1 MKKRHMMGIG
11 LLAFSVLGMS
21 TLHVQADSTNLALNQ
36 PVQFSGIEGGRTT
49 AGAWVY
55 PQFDGKFAVDGD
67 PSTRWSADKVDD
79 QWLTVDLGQVRSIG
93 EITVS
98 FHAEAPAYE
107 LLVSTDETHFT
118 PVAATTTGTQ
128 GTSVARTFTLAPT
141 QARYVKY
148 HQQKQFLNAANK
160 QYYGSS
166 INELAVYTEAPHAD
180 KLTLSPATTAVS
192 VGRTAK
198 LALAADPTNLTPTA
212 DQLTWTSSDP
222 TVATV
227 TDGTVK
233 ALKAGTAT
241 ITVALKNTDVQA
253 TSRITVAA
261 ERQEYDIMRK
271 RWRDRLIDP
280 EADLSDPN
288 IKAYLTSLAQQSDTL
303 WQTLDQSAER
313 TRLWPR
319 VATDTDSADYTTTF
333 TKIKQLTLGYY
344 NPLSQTYHDQAVY
357 TAIISAL
364 DFMVDTMHYTGNFM
378 TGNWWDFQIGA
389 AQQLDDTLILLHDDL
404 KAQDYA
410 KLEKFVQP
418 LIAYNPDPNKQLQ
431 AIGRFGTATGAN
443 LTDISISILASGLLL
458 EDDSR
463 VALVQQNLP
472 KAMGLVTK
480 GDGIYADASYI
491 QHTAIPYTGSYG
503 NEMLK
508 GIARV
513 SSVLVDTPWAIPA
526 DQFTH
531 INNLIDKGILQLMV
545 NGRMPSMVS
554 GRSISRAP
562 GTNPETTELE
572 TGKETLANLTLIAP
586 ATPAALRTKI
596 NQAIA
601 TWVAQVGDR
610 YNYFKAP
617 RDFAAITGLT
627 TALAAGANA
636 SDVASLNIYA
646 SMDRV
651 MQKTADYSVGISM
664 YSKRVANFEFMNHE
678 NPTGWHTADGMVYLY
693 THDVT
698 QFDEGYWPT
707 VDPYRLPGTT
717 VDTAPLAA
725 GAGQTTYSPQA
736 WVGGATDGTV
746 ASVGMALNKVNQS
759 QNLKAMKSWFLLN
772 GQIVN
777 LGAGI
782 TGTTSASI
790 ETILDQHKLT
800 AGEHVTVDGAA
811 YTTQKAVTSWAN
823 VNAAEPKNNVGYI
836 VAPGNDP
843 VALSQATRSGTYA
856 DINSSFPSTQR
867 YTNTYLTLAAMHGT
881 SVTDGTYEYV
891 TVPGATDAQVKALAT
906 TPAYTVLRN
915 TARLQAIQTKDT
927 LLANVWTATD
937 QIGDFVSVDNTAAV
951 VIKSL
956 GRNTYTISAAE
967 PRQTNT
973 PINFTF
979 NYPVHL
985 TTDAANFTA
994 SGATLTLATD
1004 GLAGASR
1011 TATFVLD
1018 APADL
1023 SALNQAVAAAQALD
1037 ATAYTPTSFAALA
1050 TPLADA
1056 VALMTADAPAQA
1068 AVDTATDKLQAA
1080 LDALVKAADKA
1091 RLDQTL
1097 KTANARQEAAYTP
1110 STWTSFATARQAAQ
1124 ATQADADATQAAVDH
1139 ATAALA
1145 DALTALVP
1153 RADTQALA
1161 QTIQAIG
1168 KLAQGDYTPATWQA
1182 LQAVL
1187 ARATAQL
1194 ADAEASQAMVDATHQ
1209 ALKQA
1214 LAALAPI
1221 PAPTPQRPGDPKP
1234 GSHPSPSTP
1243 AKAAAP
1249 AKAAT
1254 SAKAPR
1260 GNLPQTGAVRTR
1272 MPLAGLLTLMSLGLL
1287 ALARALRRHPL

>member
-1 MKKRHMMGIG
+1 MKKRHIAGIS

-36 PVQFSGIEGGRTT
+36 PVQFSGVEGGKT
-49 AGAWVY
+49 ATGAWVY

-79 QWLTVDLGQVRSIG
+79 QWLTVDLGKTQTVG
-93 EITVS
+93 EISVS

-107 LLVSTDETHFT
+107 LLVATDEANFT

-128 GTSVARTFTLAPT
+128 GTAVARTFTFAPT

-166 INELAVYTEAPHAD
+166 INELAVYTEAPHAS

-192 VGRTAK
+192 VGRTTK
-198 LALAADPTNLTPTA
+198 LALTADPTSLTPTA

-222 TVATV
+222 TVAAV

-233 ALKAGTAT
+233 ALKADTTT

-253 TSRITVAA
+253 TTRVTVAA

-280 EADLSDPN
+280 NADTSDPN
-288 IKAYLTSLAQQSDTL
+288 VKAYLTSLAQQSDAL
-303 WQTLDQSAER
+303 WQTLDQSAGR

-344 NPLSQTYHDQAVY
+344 NPLSQAYQNKAVY
-357 TAIISAL
+357 NAIISAL

-418 LIAYNPDPNKQLQ
+418 LIAYDPDPNKQLQ

-443 LTDISISILASGLLL
+443 LTDISISVLASGLLL

-526 DQFTH
+526 DQFTN
-531 INNLIDKGILQLMV
+531 INTLIDKGILQLMV

-596 NQAIA
+596 YQAIA

-610 YNYFKAP
+610 YNYFQNP

-627 TALAAGANA
+627 TALAAGAN
-636 SDVASLNIYA
+636 DTASLNIYA

-664 YSKRVANFEFMNHE
+664 YSKRVANFEFMNAE
-678 NPTGWHTADGMVYLY
+678 NATGWHTADGMVYLY

-717 VDTAPLAA
+717 VDTAPLAK
-725 GAGQTTYSPQA
+725 GAGQATYSPQA
-736 WVGGATDGTV
+736 WVGGATDGTI
-746 ASVGMALNKVNQS
+746 ASVGMALNKLNQG

-782 TGTTSASI
+782 TGTTSADI
-790 ETILDQHKLT
+790 ETILDQHKLA
-800 AGEHVTVDGAA
+800 AGDRVTVDGAT

-823 VNAAEPKNNVGYI
+823 VNATDPKNNVGYI
-836 VAPGNDP
+836 VAPGNDQ

-856 DINSSFPSTQR
+856 DINDSFPSTKR
-867 YTNTYLTLAAMHGT
+867 YTNTYLTLAALHGS
-881 SVTDGTYEYV
+881 SVTNGTYEYV
-891 TVPGATDAQVKALAT
+891 TVPGATDAQIKALAEK
-906 TPAYTVLRN
+906 PAYTVLSN
-915 TARLQAIQTKDT
+915 TDRLQAIYTADT

-937 QIGDFVSVDNTAAV
+937 QIGDFVSVDTPAAI
-951 VIKSL
+951 VIKAL
-956 GRNTYTISAAE
+956 GRNTYTISATD
-967 PRQTNT
+967 PRQTNA
-973 PINFTF
+973 PVNFTF

-985 TTDAANFTA
+985 SADAANFTT
-994 SGATLTLATD
+994 SGNTLTFATD

-1023 SALNQAVAAAQALD
+1023 SALNQAIASAQALD
-1037 ATAYTPTSFAALA
+1037 ASAYTATSFAALA
-1050 TPLADA
+1050 SPLADA
-1056 VALMTADAPAQA
+1056 VALTTAEAPTQA
-1068 AVDTATDKLQAA
+1068 AIDTATDKLLVA
-1080 LDALVKAADKA
+1080 LDALVKAADKTP
-1091 RLDQTL
+1091 LDQALT
-1097 KTANARQEAAYTP
+1097 TANARQEADYTP
-1110 STWTSFATARQAAQ
+1110 STWTAFAAARQAAQ
-1124 ATQADADATQAAVDH
+1124 VAQADADATQTAVDAATAALSAALNALAPRADTQALAKTLQVVGALVQGDYTPASWQTLQAARAQATTLGADADATQAAID
-1139 ATAALA
+1139 AAHQT
-1145 DALTALVP
+1145 LT
-1153 RADTQALA
+1153 
-1161 QTIQAIG
+1161 
-1168 KLAQGDYTPATWQA
+1168 
-1182 LQAVL
+1182 
-1187 ARATAQL
+1187 
-1194 ADAEASQAMVDATHQ
+1194 
-1209 ALKQA
+1209 QA
-1214 LAALAPI
+1214 LAALAPAAPKAAGQPADHK
-1221 PAPTPQRPGDPKP
+1221 PAP
-1234 GSHPSPSTP
+1234 HPDSSTP
-1243 AKAAAP
+1243 GKTTP
-1249 AKAAT
+1249 TPKVT
-1254 SAKAPR
+1254 R
-1260 GNLPQTGAVRTR
+1260 GNLPQTGEAFS
-1272 MPLAGLLTLMSLGLL
+1272 PASLLGLFTLVGLGLL
-1287 ALARALRRHPL
+1287 ALTRALRRQRS